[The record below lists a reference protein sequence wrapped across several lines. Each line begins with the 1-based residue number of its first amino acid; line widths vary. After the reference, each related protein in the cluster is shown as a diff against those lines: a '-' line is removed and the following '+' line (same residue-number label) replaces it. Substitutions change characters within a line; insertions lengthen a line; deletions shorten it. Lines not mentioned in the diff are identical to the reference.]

1 MIKFE
6 HPYANVIKLQVADVV
21 ATSGCTEDNG
31 CNDFSC
37 DNDAGEW

>member
-6 HPYANVIKLQVADVV
+6 HPYANVIKLKVADVV
-21 ATSGCTEDNG
+21 ATSGGCTEDCDG
-31 CNDFSC
+31 FSC